1 MMRLCTGDTQRF
13 IAKCIPADRQDD
25 RGAIER
31 RWAAI
36 YAANSTSSLYNTI
49 LKHIPKGFSILE
61 MGCSAGNLQYN
72 NMLMGVDISF
82 PALIYAKR
90 KSPNVRY
97 VLADINQGRFSTHD
111 VVVALNMLDVV
122 EPHTLLNSMISHAAE
137 YIVLSDPYDYSR
149 GDSTVKTPMDSTTV
163 REHIQH
169 MGFQVSDDTA
179 QPSFVPWEIRI
190 NSRTSVR
197 YLVDIVVA
205 KRV

>member
-1 MMRLCTGDTQRF
+1 MYK
-13 IAKCIPADRQDD
+13 I
-25 RGAIER
+25 
-31 RWAAI
+31 
-36 YAANSTSSLYNTI
+36 I

-61 MGCSAGNLQYN
+61 MGCSAGNLPHN

-122 EPHTLLNSMISHAAE
+122 EPHVLLKSMISHATK

-149 GDSTVKTPMDSTTV
+149 GDSTVKTPMDSITI
-163 REHIQH
+163 REHIRH
-169 MGFQVSDDTA
+169 LGFQVSDDTA

-197 YLVDIVVA
+197 YLVDIIVA
-205 KRV
+205 RRV

>member
-13 IAKCIPADRQDD
+13 IAKCMPADCQDNI
-25 RGAIER
+25 GAAER

-36 YAANSTSSLYNTI
+36 YAANSTSSMYKII
-49 LKHIPKGFSILE
+49 LKHIPKGFDILE
-61 MGCSAGNLQYN
+61 MGCSAGNLQHD
-72 NMLMGVDISF
+72 NMLMGVDMSF
-82 PALIYAKR
+82 PALTYAKR

-97 VLADINQGRFSTHD
+97 VLADISQSRFSTHD

-122 EPHTLLNSMISHAAE
+122 EPYTLLKSMISHATR

-149 GDSTVKTPMDSTTV
+149 GESTVKTPMDSITI

-169 MGFQVSDDTA
+169 LGFQISDNTA

-197 YLVDIVVA
+197 YLVDIIVA

>member
-1 MMRLCTGDTQRF
+1 M
-13 IAKCIPADRQDD
+13 
-25 RGAIER
+25 
-31 RWAAI
+31 
-36 YAANSTSSLYNTI
+36 
-49 LKHIPKGFSILE
+49 LE
-61 MGCSAGNLQYN
+61 MGCSAGNLRHN

-82 PALIYAKR
+82 PALIYAK
-90 KSPNVRY
+90 KKYPNVRY

-197 YLVDIVVA
+197 YLVDIIVA
-205 KRV
+205 KRR